1 MKFHPVKRQAYAL
14 TYVCRVK
21 YGVLSEFWKNK
32 NLGQELKVLLKL
44 KSLIRCY
51 FTDLK
56 YWKSNSNSRERCGK
70 IARPQEALNYYSSL
84 TTFNR
89 FEKIKIGKKKV
100 SSVKVN

>member
-44 KSLIRCY
+44 KSLIRFY

-56 YWKSNSNSRERCGK
+56 
-70 IARPQEALNYYSSL
+70 
-84 TTFNR
+84 
-89 FEKIKIGKKKV
+89 
-100 SSVKVN
+100 